1 MTSKSH
7 ARMAW
12 LTRTSCPLSPDI
24 QHFSR
29 KCQHPP
35 TNILGRTFRPSWAF
49 CVSKISLLLFLQLST
64 TRVSV
69 TAMASYTHHLRT
81 YARRKVQQ
89 SLCLSLMP
97 TLWRKK
103 GTVKLAPVSCAHT
116 LAEEGYSEA
125 CVCLSCPH
133 RGKTSVHWKLPA
145 EKDYSP
151 GRS

>member
-1 MTSKSH
+1 MTGPPADAIH
-7 ARMAW
+7 GFW
-12 LTRTSCPLSPDI
+12 TRTSCPLSPDI

-81 YARRKVQQ
+81 YVRRKVQQ
-89 SLCLSLMP
+89 SLRLSPVP
-97 TLWRKK
+97 TLLQKK
-103 GTVKLAPVSCAHT
+103 GTVKLVSVSRART
-116 LAEEGYSEA
+116 EA
-125 CVCLSCPH
+125 KQAYIGSFQQKRTTPLGVASIRV
-133 RGKTSVHWKLPA
+133 RGRQSFLR
-145 EKDYSP
+145 
-151 GRS
+151 GF